1 MVFLACQRDFCDFLA
16 YLVTSASADL
26 PENVQEIIL
35 SLIQSWALA
44 YSSDRKLRGVA
55 EVYMILKD
63 KEVAF
68 PEPSDEDLKDTDVGF
83 DITEVRILDTFFRK
97 LRLF

>member
-63 KEVAF
+63 
-68 PEPSDEDLKDTDVGF
+68 TDVGF